1 MALFTQSERAF
12 ASAASSLGYCNP
24 FLPERIEHERRAL
37 GSDFQETEAHWNVR
51 VEMDGMPPNVER
63 LIARTLVLVD
73 GCRGRLAA
81 RVKAS
86 PQELNLYEDMV
97 LLLLFHR
104 YIPQFDGTLPPVG
117 QNLKRQRLGFY
128 KEFTKDVEH
137 YLALPRLKPSQQ
149 QQPAHLFAC
158 FFQVRRAFHHIFRYI
173 IGGSQPAVRL
183 RATVWQSIFT
193 HDMRRYRRVLFNRM
207 GDVTTLITGPS
218 GTGKELVARAIG
230 LSRYIPFDEKP
241 LAFSEEYAESFHPI
255 NLSALSPTLIESELF
270 GHQQGA
276 FTGALKDRAGWLEV
290 CKPLGT
296 VFLDEI
302 AEADTS
308 IQVKLLRVLESRVF
322 QRLGD
327 TQPRIFSGKVIAA
340 TNRNMA
346 EEMQAG
352 RFRGDLYYR
361 LCSDMIQ
368 TPTLREQIADSEEEL
383 GRLIL
388 FLVRRIAGED
398 EAPRI
403 ASEVEGWIRTHLG
416 MDYPWPGNVRELEQC
431 VRNVVIRQAY
441 QPPQVAP
448 RDEVQTLV
456 EAIRVG
462 DLTAEQLLQRYCTL
476 VYARTGSLQETAR
489 RLGLDRRTVK
499 AKIAYRDRA

>member
-1 MALFTQSERAF
+1 MALFTQSERSF

-63 LIARTLVLVD
+63 LIARTLALVN
-73 GCRGRLAA
+73 GCRGKLTAG
-81 RVKAS
+81 VKAS
-86 PQELNLYEDMV
+86 PQELDLYEDMV

-104 YIPQFDGTLPPVG
+104 YIPQFDGTLPPTDQG
-117 QNLKRQRLGFY
+117 LKRQRLDFY
-128 KEFTKDVEH
+128 KDFAKDLGH
-137 YLALPRLKPSQQ
+137 YLAMPRIKPSERHE
-149 QQPAHLFAC
+149 PAHLFAC

-173 IGGSQPAVRL
+173 IGASQPAVRL

-193 HDMRRYRRVLFNRM
+193 HDMRRYRRVLFDRM

-230 LSRYIPFDEKP
+230 LSRYIPFDEKS
-241 LAFSEEYAESFHPI
+241 LAFREEYAASFHAI

-302 AEADTS
+302 AETDTS

-327 TQPRIFSGKVIAA
+327 TQPRMFRGKVIAA

-346 EEMQAG
+346 EEMQAR

-361 LCSDMIQ
+361 LCSDIIE
-368 TPTLREQIADSEEEL
+368 TPSLHEQIAGSEEEL

-388 FLVRRIAGED
+388 FLVRRIACED

-403 ASEVEGWIRTHLG
+403 AAEVESWIRQHLG
-416 MDYPWPGNVRELEQC
+416 MNYPWPGNVRELEQC
-431 VRNVVIRQAY
+431 VRNVLIRQAY
-441 QPPQVAP
+441 QPPQSGRKSDAEALVAAM
-448 RDEVQTLV
+448 ES
-456 EAIRVG
+456 G
-462 DLTAEQLLQRYCTL
+462 DLTADQVLQRYCAI
-476 VYARTGSLQETAR
+476 VYAKTGSLQETAR

-499 AKIAYRDRA
+499 AKIRRS